1 MKNIRSRFPA
11 FHYGWLIVGS
21 AVGTSF
27 ASVAFFNPVLGAFTQ
42 SLEFEFGWSRAAI
55 ASAISVGSLLG
66 GIAAPW
72 SGAII
77 DRWGSRWVI
86 AVCGTGMAIACISLS
101 TIDSLWQLILFYG
114 IGRALSMGGMQASS
128 YITVSNWYIKKR
140 ALVASIVGVGQRLGM
155 ATLPLAVA
163 LTIQFTDSWRNAW
176 VILSVLLLMAFLP
189 ALLFM
194 RRRPE
199 DIGLLPDDEVQLPQD
214 NSTNQ
219 LPTTVLELDRTSS
232 FTLREAL
239 HLKAYWLVG
248 IALSITMMT
257 SGSINFHQIPYLIEH
272 GLRPGEAALV
282 ITVWSIMGAAGS
294 LLGGIIAQR
303 ITMRRTMI
311 ATLILMA
318 LTIPLLARATTLRDG
333 MLYALTNGLAFGA
346 HVTFMQVIHADYFGR
361 FHVGKIR
368 GSFQPIQLGMNAL
381 GPPVI
386 GIWYDRLG
394 SYDGVFIVFVSM
406 FLIATTCYIFAPYP
420 KKSLT
425 LPKQLAS

>member
-1 MKNIRSRFPA
+1 MKNNRSRLPT

-27 ASVAFFNPVLGAFTQ
+27 ASVTFFNPVLGAFTQ

-66 GIAAPW
+66 GIASPW

-77 DRWGSRWVI
+77 DRWGGRWVI
-86 AVCGTGMAIACISLS
+86 AICGTVMAIACISLS
-101 TIDSLWQLILFYG
+101 TISSLWQLILFYG

-140 ALVASIVGVGQRLGM
+140 AVVASIVGVGQRLGM
-155 ATLPLAVA
+155 ASLPLAVA
-163 LTIQFTDSWRNAW
+163 LTIQFTNSWRNAW
-176 VILSVLLLMAFLP
+176 VFLSLLLLVAFLP

-194 RRRPE
+194 KRRPE
-199 DIGLLPDDEVQLPQD
+199 DIGLLPDDEVLSVSDKSSTQLSSPD
-214 NSTNQ
+214 
-219 LPTTVLELDRTSS
+219 PELDRASS

-239 HLKAYWLVG
+239 HLKSYWLVG

-272 GLRPGEAALV
+272 GLQPGQAALV

-294 LLGGIIAQR
+294 IFGGILAQR

-311 ATLILMA
+311 GTLVLMA
-318 LTIPLLARATTLRDG
+318 LTIPLLARATTLQDG
-333 MLYALTNGLAFGA
+333 LLYALTNGLAFGS

-368 GSFQPIQLGMNAL
+368 GSFQPVQLGMNAI
-381 GPPVI
+381 GPPLI
-386 GIWYDRLG
+386 GIWYDQLG
-394 SYDGVFIVFVSM
+394 SYDGVFIIFVSM
-406 FLIATTCYIFAPYP
+406 FLIAAICYVFAPYP
-420 KKSLT
+420 KKSLIP
-425 LPKQLAS
+425 PKKITD

>member
-1 MKNIRSRFPA
+1 MKNNRSRLPT

-27 ASVAFFNPVLGAFTQ
+27 ASVTFFNPVLGAFTQ
-42 SLEFEFGWSRAAI
+42 SLEIEFGWSRAAI

-66 GIAAPW
+66 GIASPW

-77 DRWGSRWVI
+77 DRWGGRWVI
-86 AVCGTGMAIACISLS
+86 AICGMAMVIACLSLS
-101 TIDSLWQLILFYG
+101 TVSSLWQLILFYG

-140 ALVASIVGVGQRLGM
+140 AVVASIVGVGQRSGM

-176 VILSVLLLMAFLP
+176 VVLSLLLFLAFLP

-194 RRRPE
+194 KRRPE
-199 DIGLLPDDEVQLPQD
+199 DIGLLPDNEIQSAKD
-214 NSTNQ
+214 NSASQ
-219 LPTTVLELDRTSS
+219 LSNTAHELDRSSS
-232 FTLREAL
+232 FTLREAF

-248 IALSITMMT
+248 IALSLTMMT
-257 SGSINFHQIPYLIEH
+257 SGAVNFHQIPYLIEH
-272 GLRPGEAALV
+272 GLQPGEAALV
-282 ITVWSIMGAAGS
+282 ITVWSIMGAIGS
-294 LLGGIIAQR
+294 IFGGILAQR

-311 ATLILMA
+311 GTLILMA

-333 MLYALTNGLAFGA
+333 MLYALTNGVAFGS

-386 GIWYDRLG
+386 GIWYDQLG
-394 SYDGVFIVFVSM
+394 SYNGVFIVFVSM
-406 FLIATTCYIFAPYP
+406 YLIGATCYIFAPYP
-420 KKSLT
+420 KKSHFPQKKT
-425 LPKQLAS
+425 SV